1 MSEFRYSPWVRSLR
15 WLVFMLVAA
24 ALMLIYIHTW
34 TPRGTALHAGAKWAH
49 MQFGIAILLVMLPRL
64 LVPSRSRP
72 TATEPSLPR
81 WQAFPAQVMHL
92 TLYVLLLATPLLG
105 IANRAWNPGA
115 WGFLG
120 IPLPHVAHPDR
131 QFAHMLEGIH
141 ENFGNLLMYLAALHA
156 AAALI
161 HHFVQRD
168 DVLRRMLPSARTG
181 D

>member
-1 MSEFRYSPWVRSLR
+1 MSESRYSPWVRRLH

-24 ALMLIYIHTW
+24 ALMLIYIH
-34 TPRGTALHAGAKWAH
+34 
-49 MQFGIAILLVMLPRL
+49 
-64 LVPSRSRP
+64 
-72 TATEPSLPR
+72 
-81 WQAFPAQVMHL
+81 
-92 TLYVLLLATPLLG
+92 

-115 WGFLG
+115 WDFLG
-120 IPLPHVAHPDR
+120 SPFPHAAHPNR
-131 QFAHMLEGIH
+131 QFANMLEGIH

-168 DVLRRMLPSARTG
+168 DVLRRMLPAARTE